1 MSADDVAFLVRS
13 PNRGAVLTT
22 LATSAADRAELRERV
37 GVSRVTVGR
46 ITTDLER
53 RGWVERIGTEYR
65 ATRAGRVVAAA
76 YERFLATV
84 DTTRRLDPLLEFL
97 PVESFEFALTELA
110 DAEVVAPTP
119 ASPGRHLARL
129 RDLFEASAEAWMVVH
144 AVAPRVVAS
153 SYRASRTN
161 GLVTRGVVTPE
172 VIDAIRADAAVRERV
187 HEMVDRGDM
196 VIYERPSV
204 PVQFGVFDET
214 TAVSADDEAGV
225 PRGIVVTDSSA
236 VREWALDRF
245 ESFGEDAT
253 PLDAA
258 RFAVD
263 ADGESATDA

>member
-13 PNRGAVLTT
+13 PNRGAVLTA

-37 GVSRVTVGR
+37 GASRVTVGR

-53 RGWVERIGTEYR
+53 RGWVERTGTEYR

-76 YERFLATV
+76 YERFLETV

-97 PVESFEFALTELA
+97 PVESFEFDLTELA
-110 DAEVVAPTP
+110 DAEVVTPTP
-119 ASPGRHLARL
+119 TSPGRHLARL
-129 RDLFEASAEAWMVVH
+129 RELFDTSDEAWMVVH

-161 GLVTRGVVTPE
+161 GLLTRGVVTPDVTE
-172 VIDAIRADAAVRERV
+172 AMRADATVRERV
-187 HEMVDRGDM
+187 HEMLGRGA
-196 VIYERPSV
+196 VVFYERPSV

-225 PRGIVVTDSSA
+225 PRGIVITDSPT
-236 VREWALDRF
+236 VREWALGQF
-245 ESFGEDAT
+245 ESLSEDAT
-253 PLDAA
+253 PLEAA
-258 RFAVD
+258 RFAAD
-263 ADGESATDA
+263 ADGEPATDG